1 MGEIAYRFNGTVD
14 KHIGD
19 SIMVVFGSP
28 ECAPH
33 ADDAV
38 RAVQTAVEMQKKA
51 LEIDSELKKKNGLRL
66 RTGIGIS
73 TGEVF
78 SGILDSLRK
87 KEFTSIGMA
96 VNIAARLQ
104 NMARAGEILM
114 NESTFQKL
122 SGQKGL
128 GDIVV
133 RALPSVTVKGIDEP
147 ITVYRING

>member
-28 ECAPH
+28 VPH

-51 LEIDSELKKKNGLRL
+51 REIDSELKKKNGLRL

-78 SGILDSLRK
+78 SGILGSLRK

-104 NMARAGEILM
+104 NMARAGEILI

-133 RALPSVTVKGIDEP
+133 QALPAVTVKGIDEP